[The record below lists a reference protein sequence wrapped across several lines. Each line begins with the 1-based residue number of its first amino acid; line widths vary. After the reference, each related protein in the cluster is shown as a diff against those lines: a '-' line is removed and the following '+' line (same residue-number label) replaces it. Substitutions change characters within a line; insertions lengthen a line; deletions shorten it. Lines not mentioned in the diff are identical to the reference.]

1 MWKCN
6 LFNIFSISKSYNY
19 TKKNQIHNQRYD
31 DLNQYQYT
39 IYKQFNMDKH
49 SNSHISQTLL
59 RMFFALTSNNYDI
72 QKGIK
77 KVYNIMQL
85 FFLFIIILK

>member
-1 MWKCN
+1 M
-6 LFNIFSISKSYNY
+6 YNY
-19 TKKNQIHNQRYD
+19 TKKQQQQQIHNQRYD

-59 RMFFALTSNNYDI
+59 RMFFALTTNNYDI

-77 KVYNIMQL
+77 KVIFYSL
-85 FFLFIIILK
+85 FFFSYLLMLKL

>member
-1 MWKCN
+1 M
-6 LFNIFSISKSYNY
+6 YNY
-19 TKKNQIHNQRYD
+19 TKKKQQQQIHNQRYD

-59 RMFFALTSNNYDI
+59 RMFFALTTNNYDI

-77 KVYNIMQL
+77 KVIFYSL
-85 FFLFIIILK
+85 FFFPYLLMLKL

>member
-1 MWKCN
+1 
-6 LFNIFSISKSYNY
+6 
-19 TKKNQIHNQRYD
+19 
-31 DLNQYQYT
+31 
-39 IYKQFNMDKH
+39 MDKH

-77 KVYNIMQL
+77 KVIFDAL
-85 FFLFIIILK
+85 FLIY

>member
-1 MWKCN
+1 M
-6 LFNIFSISKSYNY
+6 YNY
-19 TKKNQIHNQRYD
+19 TKKKQQQQIHNQRYD

-59 RMFFALTSNNYDI
+59 RMFFALTTNNYDI

-77 KVYNIMQL
+77 KVIFYAL
-85 FFLFIIILK
+85 FFLIY